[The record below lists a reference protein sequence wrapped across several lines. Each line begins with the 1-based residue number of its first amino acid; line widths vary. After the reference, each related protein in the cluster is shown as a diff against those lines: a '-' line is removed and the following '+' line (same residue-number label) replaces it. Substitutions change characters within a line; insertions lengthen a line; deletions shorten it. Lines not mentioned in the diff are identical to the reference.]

1 MILYICQLISPFQ
14 EIPITNKPQSLHLNW
29 FSDFC
34 CVFALHWIDLIKIT
48 VFFWLLIWLNW
59 ADTRVSQLSFD
70 SVFVLGNSYFYF
82 EGQTILTWRIKSEI
96 ESVSTTVYK
105 VFSSFVF
112 QGELPTSESLIVEF
126 SNLLTCK
133 VKLFLDPIPDI

>member
-1 MILYICQLISPFQ
+1 MILYICQLLSPFQ

-34 CVFALHWIDLIKIT
+34 CVFALHWIDLIKII

-70 SVFVLGNSYFYF
+70 SVF
-82 EGQTILTWRIKSEI
+82 EGQTILTWRIKLEI

-126 SNLLTCK
+126 NNLLTCK